1 MSPWYHCKQRIGRN
15 TTATMVKRFSQQAGL
30 EKGKTNHS
38 LRATGTTQLFNAGVP
53 QRIIQERT
61 GHKSVLSLRSYER
74 ISHQQNQ
81 AVSNILSSVC
91 ASGSFQEE
99 VAAVKAVN
107 MKSDLEKD
115 LDAAF
120 AKDLAVLDSIPMDVL
135 FQ

>member
-1 MSPWYHCKQRIGRN
+1 MPCAYS
-15 TTATMVKRFSQQAGL
+15 
-30 EKGKTNHS
+30 
-38 LRATGTTQLFNAGVP
+38 
-53 QRIIQERT
+53 
-61 GHKSVLSLRSYER
+61 SVTDLSYER

-81 AVSNILSSVC
+81 AVSNILSGPC

-107 MKSDLEKD
+107 MKSDLEED

-120 AKDLAVLDSIPMDVL
+120 AKDLTVLDSIPMDFL